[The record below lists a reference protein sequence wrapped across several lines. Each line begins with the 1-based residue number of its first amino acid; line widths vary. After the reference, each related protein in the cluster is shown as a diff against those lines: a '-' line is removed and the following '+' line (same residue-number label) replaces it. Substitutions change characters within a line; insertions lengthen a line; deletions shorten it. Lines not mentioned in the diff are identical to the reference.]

1 MQDFKTQLALR
12 DLAIAGHDWLHAVY
26 MPVGSAD
33 ELSWYLNA
41 NHQLTKVL
49 RGRKMATVKDLF
61 DECAAALQF
70 PSYFGE
76 NWAAFHECMTDL
88 SWLQATSYVLI
99 ITDASEFLVQEDIGE
114 IRHLVNVFKSIAES
128 WSIVNHP
135 GSTWNHSEVPFHVVL
150 QEEPDDTEALRRR
163 LSAFDVAV
171 KLLNRQ

>member
-114 IRHLVNVFKSIAES
+114 
-128 WSIVNHP
+128 
-135 GSTWNHSEVPFHVVL
+135 
-150 QEEPDDTEALRRR
+150 
-163 LSAFDVAV
+163 
-171 KLLNRQ
+171 